1 MQMMGLNI
9 RLSKGSMQQKRDMS
23 RNNEKE
29 CILYISYIPAL
40 EHDFDC
46 ELRVWNHEGRIRGN
60 RGILFHV
67 FGAAIPIIHKTVLI
81 ALDNFCSTTCY

>member
-1 MQMMGLNI
+1 MQMMGLNV

-29 CILYISYIPAL
+29 CIFNISYIPAL

-46 ELRVWNHEGRIRGN
+46 E
-60 RGILFHV
+60 
-67 FGAAIPIIHKTVLI
+67 AASLKSWGK
-81 ALDNFCSTTCY
+81 DKR